1 MPLNKLENFIKN
13 TEGRILYVNP
23 NDLDSTDS
31 ITNQGNSLAQPFKT
45 VQRALLESARF
56 SYLRG
61 YNNDI
66 TEKTTILLFP
76 GEHLIDNRPG
86 YAIYDNDPLG
96 AYAVPPSGGAGVPA
110 QQTLSLELD
119 SVFDLTDPDNI
130 LHKFNSVHGG
140 VIVPR
145 GTSIVGLDLRKTKI
159 RPKYVP
165 NPTDP
170 AVKNSAIFRITGAC
184 YFWQL
189 SIFDGDETGLVYTN
203 PSFFESAYQSTPT
216 FSHHKLTCFEYADGV
231 NRVGTYD
238 LTDLDMYYSKLSNA
252 YNTYRNVDA
261 KYPSEPLGFAKRA
274 PEWEIVGA
282 FATDPITITNI
293 FSGNGTTAGSR
304 VTVTT
309 DKEHNLNS
317 GTPIKIRDVSEQ
329 TYNVSTK
336 VQEVINSTQFTYLL
350 NSFPV
355 NLDANPSSSGA
366 TVTVETDTVSGASP
380 YIFNISLRS
389 VWGMNGMHADG
400 SKASGFRSMVVAQFT
415 AVSLQKDDRSFVK
428 YNQVTR
434 TYEGVTISPVY
445 GAALP
450 AGSSQTDA
458 ELVYH
463 LDQNAIYRNGW
474 ESSHIKISNDSFIQI
489 VSVFAIGFNKHFDVQ
504 SGSDASITNSNSNF
518 GQISLSAEGFKKEA
532 FAKDNKAFITSII
545 VPRDIDQFDEDIV
558 EWLSLDVGITTS
570 YGNDTT
576 DTSRLYLYGFNAK
589 DSLPVSLTQGY
600 RVGARANDFL
610 YLPHN
615 GVEYKAKIYME
626 EPSGTG
632 LISAEKSYKVVG
644 SPSSNIFT
652 LDTPLNLLTTGEKV
666 IINSEDGDLP
676 ENITEHLVYF
686 VIKINSTQIKLAS
699 SFTNA
704 ILNNPITVYG
714 GTNLVIKSRV
724 SEKEAGEFGSPLQYD
739 DTLNNWYIKV
749 AEDNEIYNLL
759 NSLGVNGLSETTDL
773 AYLKRIADGRAYN
786 DKVYKVRVVI
796 PKELENAKNPESG
809 FILQESSTTGVRNS
823 ADFSRTTITNSDYEY
838 NKNLRLIEK
847 CELVGNTVTVT
858 TELPHNLKVGDIVII
873 KYVTDTNNTIGDP
886 ILGYNGYFKVT
897 VVPDLMSFEYSII
910 DINGKT
916 HSPGTFTNDITSR
929 TTTSPRYERNDLQ
942 SNISI
947 YRSEV
952 ISPYIENVQDG
963 IYHIFLLNSNNSIPT
978 EFTNL
983 KYSQNS
989 VDLYPQLDRDNYNDN
1004 PESSTSFAKRN
1015 PLGDVITND
1024 LKKSITRETIDRL
1037 LKDFDK
1043 GLEISNVSTTSTSA
1057 TLTFNRDHLLGGIAG
1072 YSSLVGGSGH
1082 TNGTYY
1088 NVKLYNDI
1096 ALSQWNGATAKV
1108 VVSGGSVTSASFMAK
1123 GSAYTSG
1130 STLYFDAVKIGGSAS
1145 ARVTVSTSGIST
1157 SIGDVVQIAGPG
1169 VGGTTSSNQYYR
1181 ITSLPDTNQIAIA
1194 RTSGDPV
1201 VASGRYAF
1209 VVGPSVKISTTSFNS
1224 NTGLLTV
1231 NCSSAHGLLAG
1242 NKFRIIDSSNN
1253 NHGDYVVNERSSL
1266 TSFTAFTYRS
1276 ISATNGFLLK
1286 HGMSANDA
1294 VSDNRGENLGI
1305 RGIPFYANETLKLQ
1319 SAITTDTVIDVSPV
1333 SAGISSIAG
1342 RFPLGSYIQIDS
1354 EIMRITTSG
1363 SETTFGVIRGSLGT
1377 RQEEHEANSLIRKI
1391 EPIPVEFRR
1400 PSILRASGHT
1410 FEYMGFGPGNYSTGL
1425 PQVQIRALT
1434 EREEFL
1440 SQSQERSCG
1449 AVIYTGMNNKG
1460 DVYNGN
1466 TKTIASSG
1474 EVVSYDIP
1482 KPTVTG
1488 EDPRKLSVVFDE
1500 VTVKERLLV
1509 EGGSSATVLSQFN
1522 GPLTLNGQLR
1532 VKAKASFSKQIK
1544 ISNTTSSTNKFTGA
1558 LIVVGGVGILE
1569 NINVGGIGSFSNPQ
1583 DSTSITNGSL
1593 VTNGGAGI
1601 EKRLNV
1607 GGQVGFTS
1615 TTDSTLSTNGA
1626 LIVTGGV
1633 GIGKTLNVGGITN
1646 AENST
1651 DSTAISNGS
1660 LTVQGGVGIRKRLNV
1675 GGLVGFTSTTES
1687 SSISS
1692 GALVVTGGV
1701 GIGKNVFIGGALS
1714 VALTK
1719 STTLGGT
1726 LSVVGNTNLSGTLG
1740 VAAGQAS
1747 DLGGSLNVD
1756 GVTTLQSTLT
1766 VTGDSTLQSTLTVT
1780 GLLDANSGATI
1791 DNIRIGI
1798 ANDNTIDTSTGNLT
1812 LDSSGGTTTINDNTS
1827 VSGTLDVSG
1836 NISGSSNI
1844 SATGNVTAGNRL
1856 IGQLQR
1862 SIRIIG
1868 TGIDSTF
1875 NNSGDVTVTLPDKTK
1890 ITVSGSTD
1898 PGISNG
1904 FRENMT
1910 ATRNGDADTLMFRG
1924 INGGTSV
1931 GAGGLTSAGDIIAF
1945 ASDERLKTNIEPIK
1959 NGLDKVLKLNG
1970 FTYNFNEIGEELG
1983 FDTSLRH
1990 AGVSAQEIQK
2000 VLPEVV
2006 CSAPASDEYMTVKYE
2021 KLVPLLIE
2029 AIKDLKA
2036 EIDELKRSK

>member
-86 YAIYDNDPLG
+86 YAIYDNNPLG
-96 AYAVPPSGGAGVPA
+96 AYAVPPSGGVGVPA
-110 QQTLSLELD
+110 QQVLSLELD
-119 SVFDLTDPDNI
+119 SIFDLTDPDNI
-130 LHKFNSVHGG
+130 LHRFNSVYGG

-145 GTSIVGLDLRKTKI
+145 GTSIVGLDLRKTKL

-170 AVKNSAIFRITGAC
+170 SVKNSAIFRITGAC

-189 SIFDGDETGLVYTN
+189 SLFDGDETGLVYTN
-203 PSFFESAYQSTPT
+203 PSFFDSTYQSTPT

-231 NRVGTYD
+231 NPVGSYD

-261 KYPSEPLGFAKRA
+261 KYPTEPLGFAKRA

-282 FATDPITITNI
+282 FASDPIDITSI
-293 FSGNGTTAGSR
+293 FSGNGTTAGAR

-309 DKEHNLNS
+309 QFEHGLNA
-317 GTPIKIRDVSEQ
+317 GTPIKIRDVSEP

-336 VQEVINSTQFTYLL
+336 VQEVLNATQFTYLL
-350 NSFPV
+350 NSFPI

-380 YIFNISLRS
+380 YVFNVSLRS

-415 AVSLQKDDRSFVK
+415 AVSLQKDDRAFVK

-434 TYEGVTISPVY
+434 SYEGVTVSPVY
-445 GAALP
+445 GAAL
-450 AGSSQTDA
+450 ASGSSQTDA

-474 ESSHIKISNDSFIQI
+474 ETSHIKISNDSFIQI

-518 GQISLSAEGFKKEA
+518 GQISLNSEGFKKEA

-545 VPRDIDQFDEDIV
+545 PPRDINEFDEDVV
-558 EWLSLDVGITTS
+558 EWLSLDVGITTA

-589 DSLPVSLTQGY
+589 DGLPVSLTQGY
-600 RVGARANDFL
+600 RVGARKNDHL
-610 YLPHN
+610 YLSYN
-615 GVEYKAKIYME
+615 NVEYKAKIYME
-626 EPSGTG
+626 DPSGVG
-632 LISAEKSYKVVG
+632 LVSAEKSYKVIG
-644 SPSSNIFT
+644 SPSNNIFT

-676 ENITEHLVYF
+676 ENITEHLVYY
-686 VIKINSTQIKLAS
+686 VIKINSTDVKLAS
-699 SFTNA
+699 SYTNA
-704 ILNNPITVYG
+704 ILNNPINVYG

-749 AEDNEIYNLL
+749 NEDNQIYNLL
-759 NSLGVNGLSETTDL
+759 NTLGVNTFTETTDL
-773 AYLKRIADGRAYN
+773 AYIKRVSDGRALN

-796 PKELENAKNPESG
+796 PKELQNAKNPESG
-809 FILQESSTTGVRNS
+809 FVLQESSTTGVRNS
-823 ADFSRTTITNSDYEY
+823 ADFSRTTISNSDYEY
-838 NKNLRLIEK
+838 NKNPRFIEK
-847 CELVGNTVTVT
+847 CQLQDNVVTVT
-858 TELPHNLKVGDIVII
+858 TELPHNLKVDDIVII
-873 KYVTDTNNTIGDP
+873 KYVTDTINTEGDP
-886 ILGYNGYFKVT
+886 TLGYNGYFRVT
-897 VVPDLMSFEYSII
+897 VVPDLMSFQYNIV

-916 HSPGTFTNDITSR
+916 HTPGVFNNVISNR
-929 TTTSPRYERNDLQ
+929 TTTSPRYERNNLQ
-942 SNISI
+942 SNIFI

-963 IYHIFLLNSNNSIPT
+963 IYHLFLLNADNAVPT

-983 KYSQNS
+983 KYSQSS
-989 VDLYPQLDRDNYNDN
+989 VDLYPQLDRDNFDAN
-1004 PESSTSFAKRN
+1004 PEASTTFAKRN
-1015 PLGDVITND
+1015 PIGDIVTND
-1024 LKKSITRETIDRL
+1024 LKRSVTRETVDRL
-1037 LKDFDK
+1037 LKDFGK
-1043 GLEISNVSTTSTSA
+1043 GLEISNASTTPTSA

-1072 YSSLVGGSGH
+1072 YSSLIGGSGH

-1088 NVKLYNDI
+1088 NVKLYNDV
-1096 ALSQWNGATAKV
+1096 ALSEWRGATAKV
-1108 VVSGGSVTSASFMAK
+1108 TVSGGSVTSANLMSR
-1123 GSAYTSG
+1123 GSAYSNG
-1130 STLYFDAVKIGGSAS
+1130 STLYFDSVKIGGSAS
-1145 ARVTVSTSGIST
+1145 ARITVSTSGIST

-1181 ITSLPDTNQIAIA
+1181 ITSLPDTNQISIA
-1194 RTSGDPV
+1194 RTTGDPTIS
-1201 VASGRYAF
+1201 AGRYVF
-1209 VVGPSVKISTTSFNS
+1209 VVGPSVKISTTSYNS
-1224 NTGLLTV
+1224 NIGLVTI
-1231 NCSSAHGLLAG
+1231 NSSSAHGLLAG

-1253 NHGDYVVNERSSL
+1253 NLGDYVVNERISL
-1266 TSFTAFTYRS
+1266 TSFNAYTYRS
-1276 ISATNGFLLK
+1276 ISATNGFILK

-1294 VSDNRGENLGI
+1294 VSDTRGENLGV
-1305 RGIPFYANETLKLQ
+1305 RGIPIYANESLKLQ
-1319 SAITTDTVIDVSPV
+1319 NSVTTDTVINVLPV
-1333 SAGISSIAG
+1333 TAGISSISG
-1342 RFPLGSYIQIDS
+1342 RFPLGTYIQIDN

-1363 SETTFGVIRGSLGT
+1363 SESTFGVIRGSLGT
-1377 RQEEHEANSLIRKI
+1377 RQEEHEANALIRKI
-1391 EPIPVEFRR
+1391 EPIAVEFRR

-1440 SQSQERSCG
+1440 SQAQERSCG

-1460 DVYNGN
+1460 DVYSGN
-1466 TKTIASSG
+1466 TKTVASSG
-1474 EVVSYDIP
+1474 EIVSYDIP

-1488 EDPRKLSVVFDE
+1488 EDPKKLSVVFDE
-1500 VTVKERLLV
+1500 VTIKERLLV
-1509 EGGSSATVLSQFN
+1509 EGGVSATVLSQFN
-1522 GPLTLNGQLR
+1522 GPLTLNGQVR
-1532 VKAKASFSKQIK
+1532 IKAKATFSKQVK
-1544 ISNTTSSTNKFTGA
+1544 ISNTTPSTNKFTGA
-1558 LIVVGGVGILE
+1558 LIVNGGVGILE
-1569 NINVGGIGSFSNPQ
+1569 NINVGGIGSFSNGQ
-1583 DSTSITNGSL
+1583 DSTTITNGSL
-1593 VTNGGAGI
+1593 VTNGGLGV

-1615 TTDSTLSTNGA
+1615 ITDSTTSTNGA

-1687 SSISS
+1687 SSITS

-1701 GIGKNVFIGGALS
+1701 GIGKNLYIGGNLS

-1719 STTLGGT
+1719 STTLGGS
-1726 LSVVGNTNLSGTLG
+1726 LSVVGNTNLSGSLG
-1740 VAAGQAS
+1740 VAPNQAT
-1747 DLGGSLNVD
+1747 DLGGTLNVD
-1756 GVTTLQSTLT
+1756 GTTTLQSTLT
-1766 VTGDSTLQSTLTVT
+1766 VNGTSTLQSSLTVN
-1780 GLLDANSGATI
+1780 GLLDANAGATI

-1798 ANDNTIDTSTGNLT
+1798 ANDNTIDTSTGGLT
-1812 LDSSGGTTTINDNTS
+1812 LDSSGGTTTINDNTTI
-1827 VSGTLDVSG
+1827 SGTLDVSS
-1836 NISGSSNI
+1836 NITGSSNI

-1862 SIRIIG
+1862 SLRIIG

-1875 NNSGDVTVTLPDKTK
+1875 NNNSDVTVTLPDKTK
-1890 ITVSGSTD
+1890 ITVYSAYID
-1898 PGISNG
+1898 NG
-1904 FRENMT
+1904 FRLDMN
-1910 ATRNGDADTLMFRG
+1910 ATPLGDPNTLVLRG
-1924 INGGTSV
+1924 QNGGTNFGS
-1931 GAGGLTSAGDIIAF
+1931 GGVVSAGDIVAF
-1945 ASDERLKTNIEPIK
+1945 ASDERLKTNIEPIVDS
-1959 NGLDKVLKLNG
+1959 LDKVIKLNG
-1970 FTYNFNEIGEELG
+1970 FTYNFNEIGEKLG
-1983 FDTSLRH
+1983 FDPSLRH
-1990 AGVSAQEIQK
+1990 AGVSAQEVQA
-2000 VLPEVV
+2000 VLPEAV
-2006 CSAPASDEYMTVKYE
+2006 CPSPASDEYLTVKYE

-2029 AIKDLKA
+2029 AIKELKA
-2036 EIDELKRSK
+2036 EIDDLKRSK